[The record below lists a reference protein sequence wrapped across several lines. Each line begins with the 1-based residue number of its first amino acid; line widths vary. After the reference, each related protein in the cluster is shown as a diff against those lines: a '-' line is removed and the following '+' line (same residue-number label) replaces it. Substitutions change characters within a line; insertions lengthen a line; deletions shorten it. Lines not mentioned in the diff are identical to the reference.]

1 MKKLIYNLIL
11 LLVAICF
18 PAVMYSQEIV
28 EIGGETLSTYN
39 MPIVMNRNYSFVQQ
53 IYNAEEIGIAGTISS
68 VGFYYDY
75 TSPFTMPGIKI
86 YMMHTSKSAFADLH
100 DVIAIDSATLVYEG
114 DFAATDTGWLVVPL
128 GVPFEYNGIDNLL
141 ICMYDTVNGC
151 LGNNYKF
158 RCTRTTYTYTLTS
171 LIIYSETDIPT
182 TDNFT
187 TLGSHIISSS
197 HNNIQLGITPAT
209 GHCFRPSSVVVS
221 DVTAHRASVSWS
233 AEDRESAWQICLNDD
248 EDNLIDVNTNTYELT
263 GLPSETLYNVKVRVS
278 CGNGSYSNWTRN
290 ISFTTLIACP
300 VPTNLAISDI
310 GTTTA
315 TLTWTADS
323 NENAWQICMNDEE
336 DNLIDVNS
344 NTYELT
350 ELSPETIYNVKV
362 RANCAEDGYSNWTN
376 NVPFT
381 TIPLCP
387 IPINL
392 TISNVGRTT
401 ATVTWDAGDSETEW
415 QICLNDDE
423 DNIIEVD
430 SNEYTFTNLSLR
442 TNYRVKI
449 RANCVEDGY
458 SNWTN
463 NRNFT
468 TLSLCPP
475 INSLSCT
482 PDVHSATISWT
493 AGYEETMWN
502 LHYKAS
508 SASSYTYVNG
518 LTSPTYTL
526 TGLTGG
532 TAYKVEVQADCES
545 DGTSGWRVLNFT
557 TKYGI
562 PFLEEFDATPENWS
576 RGQGLLSTVLDGGSL
591 NINSSSGWA
600 FCSYNYNLNGVFD
613 SHAYVNLW
621 GSSRKEWLITPN
633 IVMDANVQLTF
644 DLALTQYS
652 GTLQPVDTTRQQDD
666 KFIVLISTDDGATWT
681 ILRQY
686 DNEGSEYVYNN
697 IATSGEEVLIGL
709 ADYGTD
715 NVKIAFYG
723 ESTVTGGDVNIHI
736 DNVKLDYIRP
746 LDLTVSNI
754 TATTAD
760 VAWNSVQDVL
770 WELKYGIHGF
780 NVENEGR
787 LVENITQTSYTI
799 NGLSANTNYDV
810 YVKATCS
817 NGGAC
822 EWVMTSF
829 RTDCGIQAI
838 PYIQNFDDFAGRGIP
853 PCWQNIVESNVSG
866 SIYPVVLSALNEY
879 TEHSYSGIRYLLMM
893 TADDSP
899 QNIIA
904 LPQMS
909 DINDLTI
916 SFWAKYNVLTN
927 IPESFQIGYMSNEEF
942 IPLESITLTENYR
955 QYFVSLNAVPANA
968 DRIAIGMYN
977 SAGDS
982 KVSVEDVEV
991 NYIQSCPRPI
1001 NVNITSVTTNSAV
1014 VTWTPV
1020 GEETAWQYTLD
1031 NGITWNNF
1039 ESTPAGTTT
1048 MEATITGLTID
1059 TDYSLKLRAYC
1070 SDNEQSEASFEV
1082 TFFTT
1087 QCEPEDMCEI
1097 TYSLFDSFGV
1107 GWYNSALKVIDVETG
1122 RVLKILTMQADT
1134 FATGT
1139 FRVCHGREIR
1149 FKWMGTTNDP
1159 DLSYTITD
1167 VNGYEIFHVSNQQ
1180 TTPVSY
1186 IVDCTIPDCQ
1196 RPRDLAVSNVI
1207 AHSATI
1213 TWTPFGS
1220 ETAWQICINGDEED
1234 LIDVTETT
1242 YTFSELLSESDYT
1255 IKVRANCGDSIG
1267 VSDWSDSVTFT
1278 TLIACPAPTH
1288 LTASNIGLSSA
1299 TLTWTAGRDES
1310 AWQFVL
1316 DDDEDNTIDV
1326 DTTTYTLTGLSSR
1339 TRYNAKVRAI
1349 CENDSES
1356 EWTSI
1361 YFCTAF
1367 CEPEDQCE
1375 IVYSL
1380 SDRYGDGWNGSAINV
1395 IDAETDI
1402 IIATLTVEEG
1412 ETQVNGTIP
1421 VCNGKRIRLEWIDG
1435 GGSSGFENDI
1445 SYTITDADRNF
1456 HIGRISQYPDT
1467 TIVIPTCTGCTRPHD
1482 MLLNNAGSTWLDL
1495 SWSAGGEETEWQI
1508 RRLYDMNNLI
1518 DINSTSYV
1526 MTGLNPETFYWIYV
1540 RAKCDDDL
1548 YSNWLARPFTTL
1560 ARCQEPTELIATSI
1574 DTTSATIAWS
1584 AGGTESAWQI
1594 CINNDLENIVDVND
1608 TAYTLTNL
1616 IGGLEYTVMVRANCG
1631 YEPSEW
1637 VETTFITLSSCYAP
1651 RELAVSNVDLTS
1663 ALVTWEGESDSYVIW
1678 YRTAETDGVSYF
1690 TDFEEGLPVGW
1701 TTIDNDEDGYCWQST
1716 DELGGGFNCHSG
1728 TICMTSASFENSDLF
1743 PLEPDN
1749 WLVSP
1754 RLALD
1759 GTLKVWLRIQD
1770 VSYPDEHFGI
1780 FVSTRGNAVADFT
1793 AQVLPETVATEEYT
1807 EYTVDLS
1814 SFNGQMGYIAVRHYN
1829 SFDQFRLNLDD
1840 FGLYSEPIPA
1850 GEWIEATTTENYYE
1864 ITNLAQG
1871 TEYDIQVRS
1880 ICGDEQSAWSYK
1892 SSFATLIPTYT
1903 ISATAGE
1910 NGTITPYGEII
1921 VREGNDQV
1929 FMIIPDEGYRIENV
1943 LVDGTSVMSILE
1955 NNTYTFINVTED
1967 HTIHAT
1973 FEMLVSVDMANEPSV
1988 SIYPNPNNGTFS
2000 IKFGNMDGA
2009 AIYQLFDVS
2018 GAMLETRNIN
2028 VTNNEIVVFSHH
2040 LIAGTYF
2047 VRIIAGDKIFVEKL
2061 IVE

>member
-11 LLVAICF
+11 LLVAICL
-18 PAVMYSQEIV
+18 PVIAHSQEIV

-75 TSPFTMPGIKI
+75 TSPFTMPGIKM

-263 GLPSETLYNVKVRVS
+263 GLHSETLYNVKVRVS

-562 PFLEEFDATPENWS
+562 PFIEDFATTPNNWS
-576 RGQGLLSTVLDGGSL
+576 RYKGLLSNVMGGSHL
-591 NINSSSGWA
+591 STSSSNGWV
-600 FCSYNYNLNGVFD
+600 FSSYNYNGIFD
-613 SHAYVNLW
+613 NHAYVNIW
-621 GSSRKEWLITPN
+621 GSSRNEWLITPN
-633 IVMDANVQLTF
+633 IVMDATVQLSF

-666 KFIVLISTDDGATWT
+666 KFIVLISTDDGTTWT

-686 DNEGSEYVYNN
+686 DNVGSEFVYNN
-697 IATSGEEVLIGL
+697 IATTGETVVIGL
-709 ADYGTD
+709 TEYSTD

-723 ESTVTGGDVNIHI
+723 ESTATGDDVNIHI

-746 LDLTVSNI
+746 SNLTVSNI
-754 TATTAD
+754 TTTTAD
-760 VAWNSVQDVL
+760 VAWTGFQGVE
-770 WELKYGIHGF
+770 WELKYGVHGF
-780 NVENEGR
+780 DVETEGR

-829 RTDCGIQAI
+829 RTDCGIQPI
-838 PYIQNFDDFAGRGIP
+838 PYIETFDDVVGNRSIP
-853 PCWQNIVESNVSG
+853 PCWQRIVESNVSG
-866 SIYPVVLSALNEY
+866 SIYPIVSGALHDF
-879 TEHSYSGIRYLLMM
+879 TEHSYSGTKYLFLW
-893 TADDSP
+893 TTDDSP

-904 LPQMS
+904 LPQML
-909 DINDLTI
+909 DINTLTI
-916 SFWAKYNVLTN
+916 SFWAKYNDHNN
-927 IPESFQIGYMSNEEF
+927 IPESFEVGYVSNGIF
-942 IPLESITLTENYR
+942 IALESISLTTNFR
-955 QYFVSLNAVPANA
+955 QYAVSLNATPTDA
-968 DRIAIGMYN
+968 DRIAIRMYN
-977 SAGDS
+977 STGDS
-982 KVSVEDVEV
+982 KVSIDDIEV
-991 NYIQSCPRPI
+991 NHILSCPRPI
-1001 NVNITSVTTNSAV
+1001 NVNISSVTNNSAV
-1014 VTWTPV
+1014 VTWSPV
-1020 GEETAWQYTLD
+1020 GNETAWQYTLD
-1031 NGITWNNF
+1031 NGVTWNNF
-1039 ESTPAGTTT
+1039 ESTPVGTTT
-1048 MEATITGLTID
+1048 KEATITGLTID

-1921 VREGNDQV
+1921 VRESNDQV
-1929 FMIIPDEGYRIENV
+1929 FMIIPDEGYRLENV
-1943 LVDGTSVMSILE
+1943 LVDGTSVMSNLE
-1955 NNTYTFINVTED
+1955 NNTYTFTNVTED

-1973 FEMLVSVDMANEPSV
+1973 FELLVSVDMANEPSV

-2000 IKFGNMDGA
+2000 IEFGNMDGS

-2028 VTNNEIVVFSHH
+2028 VTNNETVIFSHS

-2047 VRIIAGDKIFVEKL
+2047 VRIIADDKVFVEKL
-2061 IVE
+2061 VIE

>member
-1 MKKLIYNLIL
+1 MKKFLLNLVL
-11 LLVAICF
+11 LAVLCFPVAIC
-18 PAVMYSQEIV
+18 AQSIV
-28 EIGGETLSTYN
+28 EIGSSAGTSYRLPLN
-39 MPIVMNRNYSFVQQ
+39 MEYKYSLTQQ
-53 IYNAEEIGIAGTISS
+53 IYKADEIEVAGTVSS
-68 VGFYYDY
+68 VSFYYRN
-75 TSPFTMPGIKI
+75 TAPMLIQRLRL
-86 YMMHTSKSAFADLH
+86 YMMHTAKTSFESNDDIVSL
-100 DVIAIDSATLVYEG
+100 DTATLVYEG
-114 DFAATDTGWLVVPL
+114 DFAADSTGWFTLNL
-128 GVPFEYNGIDNLL
+128 NNAFEYNGTDNLL
-141 ICMYDTVNGC
+141 ICFCDTVIDDSFGT
-151 LGNNYKF
+151 NYKF
-158 RCTRTTYTYTLTS
+158 RCSGSIVNYTSISY
-171 LIIYSETDIPT
+171 YSNTDIP
-182 TDNFT
+182 DVND
-187 TLGSHIISSS
+187 LSVYGGSKERYTYR
-197 HNNIQLGITPAT
+197 NNIRLGITPAA
-209 GHCFRPSSVVVS
+209 GHCFKPTSLA
-221 DVTAHRASVSWS
+221 VTDETAYGALVSWT
-233 AEDRESAWQICLNDD
+233 AREGETTWQICLNGD
-248 EDNLIDVNTNTYELT
+248 EDNLINVNTNPYELT
-263 GLPSETLYNVKVRVS
+263 GLTPETTYTLKMRTTCYEGAFSGWTSNV
-278 CGNGSYSNWTRN
+278 
-290 ISFTTLIACP
+290 SFTTFTACP
-300 VPTNLAISDI
+300 VPTGLTTLDRS
-310 GTTTA
+310 TTTV
-315 TLTWTADS
+315 TMTW
-323 NENAWQICMNDEE
+323 E
-336 DNLIDVNS
+336 
-344 NTYELT
+344 
-350 ELSPETIYNVKV
+350 
-362 RANCAEDGYSNWTN
+362 
-376 NVPFT
+376 
-381 TIPLCP
+381 
-387 IPINL
+387 
-392 TISNVGRTT
+392 
-401 ATVTWDAGDSETEW
+401 AGGSETEW
-415 QICLNDDE
+415 QVCINNNE
-423 DNIIEVD
+423 DSLIDVTE
-430 SNEYTFTNLSLR
+430 NEYTLTGLIPN
-442 TNYRVKI
+442 TQTRVNV
-449 RANCVEDGY
+449 RANCGEEGY
-458 SNWTN
+458 SNWVSGYA
-463 NRNFT
+463 T
-468 TLSLCPP
+468 TISACQAPTALT
-475 INSLSCT
+475 CT
-482 PDVHSATISWT
+482 PDVHSANISWT
-493 AGYEETMWN
+493 AGADETLWN
-502 LHYKAS
+502 IRYKVTSESHY
-508 SASSYTYVNG
+508 TNVNG
-518 LTSPTYTL
+518 LTSPTYTI
-526 TGLTGG
+526 TGLASG
-532 TAYKVEVQADCES
+532 TAYTVMVQGDCEAN
-545 DGTSGWRVLNFT
+545 GTSGWRTSNFT

-780 NVENEGR
+780 NVENEGT
-787 LVENITQTSYTI
+787 LVENITQTSYSI
-799 NGLSANTNYDV
+799 NGLLANTNYDV
-810 YVKATCS
+810 YVRVAC
-817 NGGAC
+817 GGNC
-822 EWVMTSF
+822 EWVRTSF

-866 SIYPVVLSALNEY
+866 SIYPVVLSAHNEY

-1048 MEATITGLTID
+1048 MEATITGLTIN

-1070 SDNEQSEASFEV
+1070 SDSEQSEASYGV
-1082 TFFTT
+1082 PFFTA

-1097 TYSLFDSFGV
+1097 TYSLFDSYGL
-1107 GWYNSALKVIDVETG
+1107 GWGNSALKVVDVETG
-1122 RVLKILTMQADT
+1122 RALKFLTMPTDT

-1139 FRVCHGREIR
+1139 ISVCHGKEIR
-1149 FKWMGTTNDP
+1149 FVWMHTTNNP
-1159 DLSYTITD
+1159 DFSYTITD
-1167 VNGYEIFHVSNQQ
+1167 VNGYEICHASPQQ
-1180 TTPVSY
+1180 TVPVSY
-1186 IVDCTIPDCQ
+1186 IVDCTIPDCP
-1196 RPRDLAVSNVI
+1196 RPRDLAVSNVS

-1213 TWTPFGS
+1213 SWTPFGS
-1220 ETAWQICINGDEED
+1220 ETAWQVCINGEEEN
-1234 LIDVTETT
+1234 LISVTETT
-1242 YTFSELLSESDYT
+1242 YTISELLPESDYT
-1255 IKVRANCGDSIG
+1255 VKVRANCGDSIG
-1267 VSDWSDSVTFT
+1267 VSDWSNSVSFT
-1278 TLIACPAPTH
+1278 TLIACPVPTN
-1288 LTASNIGLSSA
+1288 LTASNIDMSYV
-1299 TLTWTAGRDES
+1299 TLIWTAGRDET
-1310 AWQFVL
+1310 AWQLVL
-1316 DDDEDNTIDV
+1316 NDDEDNIIDLDV
-1326 DTTTYTLTGLSSR
+1326 PTYTMTGLSSG
-1339 TRYNAKVRAI
+1339 TQYNAKVRAN
-1349 CENDSES
+1349 CESDGKS
-1356 EWTSI
+1356 EWTDVYEFS
-1361 YFCTAF
+1361 TAF
-1367 CEPEDQCE
+1367 CEAEDQCD
-1375 IVYSL
+1375 IIYSL
-1380 SDRYGDGWNGSAINV
+1380 YDSYGDGWEGSFIKV
-1395 IDAETDI
+1395 LDAETDVLI
-1402 IIATLTVEEG
+1402 TTLTVRDG
-1412 ETQVNGTIP
+1412 ESHVDGRIP
-1421 VCNGKRIRLEWIDG
+1421 VCNGRLVKFVWIDG
-1435 GGSSGFENDI
+1435 GGFFTSDI
-1445 SYTITDADRNF
+1445 SFILTDADSTFIISNIRDTS
-1456 HIGRISQYPDT
+1456 IVRISCTDC
-1467 TIVIPTCTGCTRPHD
+1467 TIPHD
-1482 MLLNNAGSTWLDL
+1482 LLLNNVGSTWFDL
-1495 SWSAGGEETEWQI
+1495 SWTAGADETEWQI
-1508 RRLYDMNNLI
+1508 CRAFDFDNAI
-1518 DINSTSYV
+1518 DVNSNSYV
-1526 MTGLNPETFYWIYV
+1526 MTGLRPETHYWV
-1540 RAKCDDDL
+1540 CLRAKCQEDS
-1548 YSNWLARPFTTL
+1548 YSNWLIRPFATL
-1560 ARCQEPTELIATSI
+1560 ARCYEPTNLIASSI
-1574 DTTSATIAWS
+1574 DTTYATLSWS
-1584 AGGTESAWQI
+1584 PGGNETSWQI
-1594 CINNDLENIVDVND
+1594 CINNDLEHIVDVND
-1608 TAYTLTNL
+1608 TTYTVTNL

-1651 RELAVSNVDLTS
+1651 RELAVSDVSSTS

-1728 TICMTSASFENSDLF
+1728 TVCMTSASFENSDLF

-1903 ISATAGE
+1903 IIATAGE

-1943 LVDGTSVMSILE
+1943 LVDGTSLISNLE
-1955 NNTYTFINVTED
+1955 NNTYTFTNVID
-1967 HTIHAT
+1967 NHTIHAT
-1973 FEMLVSVDMANEPSV
+1973 FELLVSADMAYAPSV
-1988 SIYPNPNNGTFS
+1988 SIFPNPNNGTYN
-2000 IKFGNMDGA
+2000 IVFGNISGSVT
-2009 AIYQLFDVS
+2009 YQLIDVR
-2018 GAMLETRNIN
+2018 GAMIETRNIN
-2028 VTNNEIVVFSHH
+2028 VTNDETVLFNHN
-2040 LIAGTYF
+2040 LIPGTYF
-2047 VRIIAGDKIFVEKL
+2047 VRIIATDKVYVEKI